1 MIHISSAPVESV
13 SWQTLLAGSITDPAE
28 LLRRLGLDP
37 WLLPSALA
45 ASEDFAL
52 RVPEPYVSRMRRADP
67 NDPLLRQVLPIGE
80 ELVEQPGYVADP
92 LGEQH
97 ANARPGIIHKYHGRL
112 LLVVSAGCAVNC
124 RYCFR
129 RHFPYADNALST
141 SEWQQAL
148 DYIRNDPSIAEVIYS
163 GGDPLAANDRRL
175 AWLTREIAA
184 IAHVRRLRV
193 HTRLPVVI
201 PQRVT
206 PGLLEAL
213 CGTRLPV
220 TMVLHCNH
228 ANEIDSGLA
237 EATRQLRGAGVTL
250 LNQAVLLRGVN
261 DTLAEQI
268 ALSESLGDH
277 SVLPYYLHV
286 LDRVRGARHFHVPD
300 DQAITLVGQ
309 MMTRLPGFLVPRLV
323 REVAGESGK
332 VPLPVSLYADQPVS
346 LDRPHSYGSAG

>member
-1 MIHISSAPVESV
+1 MIHVSSAPVESV
-13 SWQTLLAGSITDPAE
+13 SWQSLLAGSITDPAE
-28 LLRRLGLDP
+28 LLRRLGLSED
-37 WLLPSALA
+37 LLAPAIA
-45 ASEDFAL
+45 ASGSFAL
-52 RVPEPYVSRMRRADP
+52 RVPEPYLSRMRPGDP
-67 NDPLLRQVLPIGE
+67 NDPLLRQVLPLGE
-80 ELVEQPGYVADP
+80 ELVDQPGYVTDP

-129 RHFPYADNALST
+129 RHFPYADNSLST
-141 SEWQQAL
+141 SEWQDAL
-148 DYIRNDPSIAEVIYS
+148 DYIRSDTSIAEVIYS

-175 AWLTREIAA
+175 AWLTQEIAA
-184 IAHVRRLRV
+184 IPHVRRLRV

-206 PGLLEAL
+206 PALLDAL

-228 ANEIDSGLA
+228 ANELDRELA
-237 EATRQLRGAGVTL
+237 DAVRRLRNGGITL

-261 DTLAEQI
+261 DSLGAQM

-277 SVLPYYLHV
+277 GVLPYYLHV
-286 LDRVRGARHFHVPD
+286 LDQVKGASHFHVPD
-300 DQAITLVGQ
+300 EQAIALVGR
-309 MMTRLPGFLVPRLV
+309 MMIRLPGFLVPRLV
-323 REVAGESGK
+323 REIAGEPGK
-332 VPLPVSLYADQPVS
+332 VPLPVSLGGTELHHA
-346 LDRPHSYGSAG
+346 LRTF

>member
-1 MIHISSAPVESV
+1 MIHVSSAPVESV
-13 SWQTLLAGSITDPAE
+13 SWQSLLAGSITEPAE
-28 LLRRLGLDP
+28 LLRRLGLSQE
-37 WLLPSALA
+37 LLPAALA
-45 ASEDFAL
+45 AARDFAL
-52 RVPEPYVSRMRRADP
+52 RVPEPYLARMRRGDP
-67 NDPLLRQVLPIGE
+67 DDPLLRQVLPIGE
-80 ELVEQPGYVADP
+80 ELVEQPGYVLDP

-129 RHFPYADNALST
+129 RHFPYAENALST
-141 SEWQQAL
+141 SEWQDAL
-148 DYIRNDPSIAEVIYS
+148 DYIRNDQSIAEVIYS

-175 AWLTREIAA
+175 AWLTREIAS
-184 IAHVRRLRV
+184 IGHVRRLRV
-193 HTRLPVVI
+193 HTRLPIVI

-206 PGLLEAL
+206 PDMLEAL

-228 ANEIDSGLA
+228 ANELDGEVA
-237 EATRQLRGAGVTL
+237 EAVHRLRRAGVTL

-261 DTLAEQI
+261 DTLTEQI

-277 SVLPYYLHV
+277 GILPYYLHV
-286 LDRVRGARHFHVPD
+286 LDQVRGARHFHVPD
-300 DQAITLVGQ
+300 DQAIALVGR

-332 VPLPVSLYADQPVS
+332 VPLPVSLLADQPVS
-346 LDRPHSYGSAG
+346 LD

>member
-1 MIHISSAPVESV
+1 MIHVSAAPVEPV
-13 SWQTLLAGSITDPAE
+13 SWQSLLADSITDPAE
-28 LLRRLGLDP
+28 LLRRLGLGEE
-37 WLLPSALA
+37 LLAPAIAAA
-45 ASEDFAL
+45 ASFAL
-52 RVPEPYVSRMRRADP
+52 RVPEPYLSRMRPGDP
-67 NDPLLRQVLPIGE
+67 NDPLLRQVLPLGA
-80 ELVEQPGYVADP
+80 ELADQPGYVTDP

-129 RHFPYADNALST
+129 RHFPYAENSLST
-141 SEWQQAL
+141 GEWQEAL
-148 DYIRNDPSIAEVIYS
+148 DYIRSDSSIAEVIYS

-175 AWLTREIAA
+175 AWLTREIAD
-184 IAHVRRLRV
+184 IPHVRRLRV

-206 PGLLEAL
+206 PALLDAL

-228 ANEIDSGLA
+228 ASELDGELADAIRRLRSG
-237 EATRQLRGAGVTL
+237 GITL

-261 DTLAEQI
+261 DSLDAQI

-277 SVLPYYLHV
+277 GVLPYYLHV
-286 LDRVRGARHFHVPD
+286 LDRVKGASHFHIPD
-300 DQAITLVGQ
+300 EEATTLVGR
-309 MMTRLPGFLVPRLV
+309 MMVRLPGFLVPRLV
-323 REVAGESGK
+323 RETAGEPGK
-332 VPLPVSLYADQPVS
+332 VPLPVSL
-346 LDRPHSYGSAG
+346 GGN